1 MMHPVLTVMQM
12 FLPLRLPSLLQR
24 ECGGW
29 VPSIP
34 GHRGHHWPQVGHLGC
49 LMFGAVSGWSRE
61 RARKWMINETLSS
74 GFYTCARKVS
84 PSLSLCV
91 FWAYFA
97 QWPFFSVLRKDRMR
111 LVHIEIQSSPVWGG
125 GLCLHSPVSK
135 ELRDSLEPE
144 EPGLSLRLAKG
155 RGQVLSK
162 TKCRR
167 Q

>member
-29 VPSIP
+29 VPSVP

-84 PSLSLCV
+84 PSLSLC
-91 FWAYFA
+91 FLSLLR
-97 QWPFFSVLRKDRMR
+97 SVAFLQCASEGSNAPGA
-111 LVHIEIQSSPVWGG
+111 H
-125 GLCLHSPVSK
+125 
-135 ELRDSLEPE
+135 RDSEQSCLGWWP
-144 EPGLSLRLAKG
+144 LSPQPCFQGAQGFAGAWRTWTVTQVSE
-155 RGQVLSK
+155 GQRSSSE
-162 TKCRR
+162 
-167 Q
+167 